1 MTPQLLQ
8 TIQPTLG
15 LTLVQKAEAQTL
27 FTIPGLGLPVTQHMF
42 MALVSCVL
50 VLLVFVPLSKR
61 IRNNGP
67 TVEGNVTTGRVSQL
81 FEAILVF
88 LRENVARP
96 NLGPLTDKYIYYV
109 WTVFF
114 VVLFANLLGLAP
126 IGQTVALVA
135 YLMGHENH
143 YEYWQFW
150 GGPAMAN
157 INMTAALAT
166 FSFIAIITIGL
177 KENGVDFLKH
187 FAPVPFK
194 PWPMIPLAA
203 FLVLLEVMGLII
215 KSAVLALRLFG
226 NILAGFLVVLAL
238 VGLIYQFGKDSAV
251 VGYSVGIGVA
261 LGTVAIL
268 FLELFV
274 AFLQTFIFTFLTVL
288 FISQGAV
295 HHGEHGDEHGHG
307 HDDHGHGDAHG
318 HAHPHNHAPPVAAH

>member
-1 MTPQLLQ
+1 MAPVSP
-8 TIQPTLG
+8 ILG
-15 LTLVQKAEAQTL
+15 LTLVEKAEAHTL
-27 FTIPGLGLPVTQHMF
+27 FTVFGLPVTQHMF
-42 MALVSCVL
+42 MALVSCLL
-50 VLLVFVPLSKR
+50 VLLVFVPVARR
-61 IRNNGP
+61 IRVAGSSIDDH
-67 TVEGNVTTGRVSQL
+67 VTRGRVAQL

-96 NLGPLTDKYIYYV
+96 NLGPLTDKYIGYI

-114 VVLFANLLGLAP
+114 VVLFANLLGLMP

-135 YLMGHENH
+135 HLLGEDNH

-150 GGPAMAN
+150 GGPAMSN

-166 FSFIAIITIGL
+166 FSFAAIIYIGL
-177 KENGVDFLKH
+177 KENGVEFLKH

-203 FLVLLEVMGLII
+203 FLVLLEIMGLVI

-238 VGLIYQFGKDSAV
+238 VGLIYQFGQSGAATGYT
-251 VGYSVGIGVA
+251 VGVLVSV
-261 LGTVAIL
+261 GTVAIL

-295 HHGEHGDEHGHG
+295 HHEEHHHDQEHP
-307 HDDHGHGDAHG
+307 DVMESLTEPLTSQTSPETAH
-318 HAHPHNHAPPVAAH
+318 

>member
-1 MTPQLLQ
+1 MIPD
-8 TIQPTLG
+8 PTAILA
-15 LTLVQKAEAQTL
+15 LTLVQKAEAHTL
-27 FTIPGLGLPVTQHMF
+27 FTIPLGGYELHVTQHMF
-42 MALVSCVL
+42 MALMSCIL
-50 VLLVFVPLSKR
+50 VLLVFLPISRR
-61 IRNNGP
+61 IAVKGAS
-67 TVEGNVTTGRVSQL
+67 VEDHVTRGRVSQL
-81 FEAILVF
+81 FESILVF

-96 NLGPLTDKYIYYV
+96 NLGHLTDKYIYYI

-126 IGQTVALVA
+126 VGQTVALAA
-135 YLMGHENH
+135 YLLGHENH

-150 GGPAMAN
+150 GGPAMSN

-166 FSFIAIITIGL
+166 FSFIAIVFIGL
-177 KENGVDFLKH
+177 KENGVEFLKH

-194 PWPMIPLAA
+194 PWPMIPLAL
-203 FLVLLEVMGLII
+203 FLIFLEIIGLII
-215 KSAVLALRLFG
+215 KSCVLALRLFG

-238 VGLIYQFGKDSAV
+238 VGLIYQFGKGGEAPV
-251 VGYSVGIGVA
+251 MGYSVGVGVT

-295 HHGEHGDEHGHG
+295 HHGEHED
-307 HDDHGHGDAHG
+307 HDDHAHED
-318 HAHPHNHAPPVAAH
+318 HPGIAKSLTHPVTSQA

>member
-1 MTPQLLQ
+1 MAAVSPM
-8 TIQPTLG
+8 LG
-15 LTLVQKAEAQTL
+15 LTLVEKAQAHTL
-27 FTIPGLGLPVTQHMF
+27 FVIPGLDLPVTQHMF
-42 MALVSCVL
+42 MALVSCIL
-50 VLLVFVPLSKR
+50 VLLVFIPVSRR
-61 IRNNGP
+61 IRVTG
-67 TVEGNVTTGRVSQL
+67 TEVEDHVTHGRVAQL

-96 NLGPLTDKYIYYV
+96 NLGPLTDRYIPYI

-126 IGQTVALVA
+126 IGQTVALAA
-135 YLMGHENH
+135 YLAGQGDH

-150 GGPAMAN
+150 GGPAMSN

-166 FSFIAIITIGL
+166 FSFAAIIFIGL
-177 KENGVDFLKH
+177 RENGVEFIKH

-203 FLVLLEVMGLII
+203 FLVLLEIMGLII

-238 VGLIYQFGKDSAV
+238 VGLIYQFGQDSAAT
-251 VGYSVGIGVA
+251 GYSVGVLVS

-295 HHGEHGDEHGHG
+295 HHGEHDHDEEHPGVLESLAEPTTSQTSPEP
-307 HDDHGHGDAHG
+307 AH
-318 HAHPHNHAPPVAAH
+318 